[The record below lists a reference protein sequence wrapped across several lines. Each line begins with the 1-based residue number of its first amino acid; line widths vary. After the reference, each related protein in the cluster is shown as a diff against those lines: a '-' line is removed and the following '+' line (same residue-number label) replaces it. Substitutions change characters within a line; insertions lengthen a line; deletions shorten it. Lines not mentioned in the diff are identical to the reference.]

1 MPKWWAYGDS
11 ESCRASDGGPASQE
25 AAMYSHF
32 TALLAAE
39 HVNDM
44 QAQATAA
51 RRARQAR
58 RARRGR
64 IMLAT
69 ATHTPQPCPEFPC
82 PPLGAPS
89 RQLMQRAA

>member
-1 MPKWWAYGDS
+1 MRETLSYGES
-11 ESCRASDGGPASQE
+11 ESCRAAIAVQRLKETAVHPYFVSQ
-25 AAMYSHF
+25 
-32 TALLAAE
+32 LAAL

-64 IMLAT
+64 NAAADRGPQLCQDLSVRT
-69 ATHTPQPCPEFPC
+69 A
-82 PPLGAPS
+82 
-89 RQLMQRAA
+89 